1 MSLALPFLPLLA
13 AEEQIP
19 LNAERMP
26 MMEHSFLGS
35 VLTNSVLVSFLVVA
49 LIIWLSRR
57 ATRKMSLVPR
67 RADQNIFEAVVDG
80 LYTMLEGIVGKH
92 MVSRAFPLLA
102 TFFLFIL
109 ISNLAG
115 LIPGVGTI
123 GWGHGNGPLS
133 LDEMHAPLLRPA
145 NADLNL
151 TLAMALL
158 FMVFWLFWSIQEA
171 GVGGFFYHIFG
182 PKGGLKGT
190 LAIALMPIFFFV
202 GLIEIVSI
210 VFRPV
215 SLSLRL
221 FGNVYAGDNLLHTM
235 QHLGDAL
242 PAFLRIPMSIL
253 VPVPFYF
260 LELLVALVQALVFT
274 LLCAVYIQLSTS
286 HEEGHGE
293 EHAHAAHGGAEH
305 AAGGSKVAAV
315 PVRAH

>member
-1 MSLALPFLPLLA
+1 MIFSPALPSPLLA
-13 AEEQIP
+13 AEEGIP
-19 LNAERMP
+19 LNAEG
-26 MMEHSFLGS
+26 MMGHGMMGSF
-35 VLTNSVLVSFLVVA
+35 VTNSLIVA
-49 LIIWLSRR
+49 LLVTALIVWFAQRST
-57 ATRKMSLVPR
+57 AKMELVPR
-67 RADQNIFEAVVDG
+67 RAGQNIFEAVVEG
-80 LYTMLEGIVGKH
+80 LYNMLEGIVGKH
-92 MVSRAFPLLA
+92 MVGRAFPLLA

-109 ISNLAG
+109 ISNLVG

-123 GWGHGNGPLS
+123 GWGHANGPFS

-158 FMVFWLFWSIQEA
+158 FMVFWLIWSIQEA

-182 PKGGLKGT
+182 PKGGLKGF

-202 GLIEIVSI
+202 GIIEVVSI

-235 QHLGDAL
+235 MHLGDGL
-242 PAFLRIPMSIL
+242 PAFLRITMSIL

-274 LLCAVYIQLSTS
+274 LLCAVYIQLSTT
-286 HEEGHGE
+286 HEEGHGD
-293 EHAHAAHGGAEH
+293 EHAHDDGKPGH
-305 AAGGSKVAAV
+305 AKAAAV
-315 PVRAH
+315 PAQAH